1 MVNFTV
7 AEIRALMDKKKNIR
21 NMSVIAHVDHGKST
35 LTDSLV
41 CKAGI
46 IAGSKAGEARFTDTR
61 KDEQERCITIK
72 STAISLYY
80 EMGAEDYEFIKQE
93 KEENDRHFLINLI
106 DSPGHVD
113 FSSEV
118 TAALRVTD
126 GALVVVDCVSG
137 VCVQT
142 ETVLRQAIAERI
154 KPILFMNK
162 MDRALLE
169 LQLEPEDLFQ
179 TFQRIVENVNV
190 IIATYNDEDGPMGNI
205 SVDPTKGT
213 VGFGAGLHGW
223 AFTLKEFAQFY
234 SSKFKIEVPKL
245 MQRFW
250 GNNFYSPE
258 EKKWSVENKEG
269 YKRGFVQFV
278 LDPIFKVFSAIMNF
292 RKEEYLKLI
301 EKLAIKIPA
310 EDKDKIEPGGK
321 PLMKAVMKAWLPAGD
336 TLLAMIGI
344 HLPSPVTAQKY
355 RTEMLYEGPHDD
367 EAFLGMKSCDSNG
380 VLMMYI
386 SKMVPTS
393 DKGRFY
399 AFGRVFSGTIATGQ
413 KCRIMG
419 PNYVPG
425 KKEDLCIKAIQRT
438 ILMMGRYTEPIED
451 VPCGNICGLVGVDQ
465 FLVKTGTIT
474 TYENAHNLKV
484 MKFSVSPVVRVAV
497 EAKNP
502 ADLPKLV
509 EGLKRLA
516 KSDPMVQCII
526 EESGEHI
533 VAGAGELHLEIC
545 LKDLEEDHACIP
557 IKISDP
563 VVTYRETV
571 VDVSTQICLSKSPN
585 KHNRLYMTA
594 VNMPDGLAEDIE
606 KNEITPRQEFKARA
620 RFLNEKYDY
629 DVTEA
634 RKLWAF
640 GPEGTGPNLLIDV
653 TKGVQYLNEIKD
665 SVVAGFQWATK
676 EGPLSDENVRGVRF
690 NLHDVTLHADA
701 IHRGG
706 GQIIPTARRCAYAC
720 MLTASPRYLEPVY
733 LVEIQCPENAIGG
746 IYSCLNRR
754 RGVVVEEMQIPGT
767 PMFVVKAHLPVN
779 ESFGFTADLRS
790 NTGGQAFPQCVFDH
804 WQVMSGDPFEVNNKT
819 RTVMDANRERK
830 GLKAGA
836 PDLEN
841 YLDKL

>member
-1 MVNFTV
+1 
-7 AEIRALMDKKKNIR
+7 MDKKSNIR

-41 CKAGI
+41 SKAGI
-46 IAGSKAGEARFTDTR
+46 IASSRAGETRFTDTR

-72 STAISLYY
+72 STAISMYY
-80 EMGAEDYEFIKQE
+80 ELGENDLAFIKQS
-93 KEENDRHFLINLI
+93 KDGNGFLINLI

-154 KPILFMNK
+154 KPVLMMNK

-169 LQLEPEDLFQ
+169 LQLEPDELFQ

-190 IIATYNDEDGPMGNI
+190 IISTYGEDEGGPMGNI
-205 SVDPTKGT
+205 
-213 VGFGAGLHGW
+213 
-223 AFTLKEFAQFY
+223 
-234 SSKFKIEVPKL
+234 
-245 MQRFW
+245 M
-250 GNNFYSPE
+250 
-258 EKKWSVENKEG
+258 
-269 YKRGFVQFV
+269 
-278 LDPIFKVFSAIMNF
+278 VFDAIMNF
-292 RKEEYLKLI
+292 KKDETAKLI
-301 EKLAIKIPA
+301 EKLDVKLDS
-310 EDKDKIEPGGK
+310 EDKEKEGK
-321 PLMKAVMKAWLPAGD
+321 PLLKAVMRRWLPAGEA
-336 TLLAMIGI
+336 LLQMITI

-355 RTEMLYEGPHDD
+355 RCELLYEGPGDD
-367 EAFLGMKSCDSNG
+367 EAAMGIKNCDSKAP
-380 VLMMYI
+380 LMMYI

-399 AFGRVFSGTIATGQ
+399 AFGRVFSGCVSTGL
-413 KCRIMG
+413 KVRIMG
-419 PNYVPG
+419 PNFTPG
-425 KKEDLCIKAIQRT
+425 KKEDLYIKPIQRT
-438 ILMMGRYTEPIED
+438 ILMMGRYVEPIED
-451 VPCGNICGLVGVDQ
+451 VPCGNIVGLVGVDQ

-474 TYENAHNLKV
+474 TFEQAHNMRV

-533 VAGAGELHLEIC
+533 IAGAGELHLEIC

-557 IKISDP
+557 LKKSDP
-563 VVTYRETV
+563 VVSYRETV
-571 VDVSTQICLSKSPN
+571 TEESDQMCLSKSPN
-585 KHNRLYMTA
+585 KHNRLFMKSRPF
-594 VNMPDGLAEDIE
+594 PDGLAEDIE
-606 KNEITPRQEFKARA
+606 KGEVTARQELKARA
-620 RFLNEKYDY
+620 RYLADKYEWE
-629 DVTEA
+629 VTEA
-634 RKLWAF
+634 RKIWCF
-640 GPEGTGPNLLIDV
+640 GPDGTGANLLIDM

-676 EGPLSDENVRGVRF
+676 EGVLCEENMRAIRF
-690 NLHDVTLHADA
+690 DIHDVTLHADA

-706 GQIIPTARRCAYAC
+706 GQIIPTARRVLYAC
-720 MLTASPRYLEPVY
+720 QLTAQPRLMEPVY
-733 LVEIQCPENAIGG
+733 LVEIQCPEQVVGG
-746 IYSCLNRR
+746 IYGVLNRK
-754 RGVVVEEMQIPGT
+754 RGHVFEESQVMGT
-767 PMFVVKAHLPVN
+767 PMFVVKAYLPVN

-804 WQVMSGDPFEVNNKT
+804 WQILQGDPSDPASRPSQVIGEIRK
-819 RTVMDANRERK
+819 RK
-830 GLKAGA
+830 GLKEGIPAL
-836 PDLEN
+836 DN